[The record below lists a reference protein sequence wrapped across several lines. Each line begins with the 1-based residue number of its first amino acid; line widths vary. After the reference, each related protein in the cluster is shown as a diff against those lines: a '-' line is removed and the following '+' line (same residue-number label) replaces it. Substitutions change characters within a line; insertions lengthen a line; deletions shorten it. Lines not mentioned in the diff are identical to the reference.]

1 MNLGSYRDI
10 SGTSVT
16 SSLLKHVS
24 LSIARIKILEK
35 MHFSSDPV
43 SLLSKKCK
51 VYSSTYTTTFFII
64 DDSDIQ

>member
-1 MNLGSYRDI
+1 
-10 SGTSVT
+10 
-16 SSLLKHVS
+16 
-24 LSIARIKILEK
+24 

-64 DDSDIQ
+64 DDSDIQKEKKKKDLFVKPVMKISQ